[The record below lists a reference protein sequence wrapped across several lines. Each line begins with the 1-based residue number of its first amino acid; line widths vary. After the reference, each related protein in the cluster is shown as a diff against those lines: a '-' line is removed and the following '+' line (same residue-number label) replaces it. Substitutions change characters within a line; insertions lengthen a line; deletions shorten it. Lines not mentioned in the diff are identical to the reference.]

1 MSITYD
7 QIKTA
12 NQQIVTTPIKHK
24 NRKTGKE
31 ETKNY
36 CPVNGRVDAFRSLY
50 PQGFI
55 TTEILSMD
63 KGIVFMRASCGY
75 YENGQAITLG
85 TGMAF
90 EKESSSSINQTSYI
104 ENCETSAVGRALGMA
119 GFGIETSMASAEEM
133 DSALTTQDAIA
144 DDIDPQRRTE
154 LMNEIND
161 LMRDFS
167 ADEKRTIF
175 SMARKEAG
183 IDPKEDGTPKTAGGM
198 KVSELEKVKSC
209 CIDVIGRMK

>member
-1 MSITYD
+1 MVTYE

-12 NQQIVTTPIKHK
+12 NSQIKTMPIIRK
-24 NRKTGKE
+24 NKKTGKE

-55 TTEILSMD
+55 STEIVSMD
-63 KGIVFMRASCGY
+63 KGIVFMKASCGY
-75 YENGQAITLG
+75 YENGQAIVLG
-85 TGMAF
+85 TGLAY
-90 EKESSSSINQTSYI
+90 EKESNGSINATSYI

-133 DSALTTQDAIA
+133 EGAFQAQDAMA
-144 DDIDPQRRTE
+144 DDIDPDKRTS
-154 LMNEIND
+154 LIDEINAM
-161 LMRDFS
+161 MRDFS

-175 SMARKEAG
+175 SMARDDAG
-183 IDPKEDGTPKTAGGM
+183 IEPKADGTPKTSGVM
-198 KVSELEKVKSC
+198 RVSELEKMKICVA
-209 CIDVIGRMK
+209 DVIGRLK

>member
-1 MSITYD
+1 
-7 QIKTA
+7 
-12 NQQIVTTPIKHK
+12 
-24 NRKTGKE
+24 
-31 ETKNY
+31 
-36 CPVNGRVDAFRSLY
+36 
-50 PQGFI
+50 
-55 TTEILSMD
+55 
-63 KGIVFMRASCGY
+63 MRASCGY

-133 DSALTTQDAIA
+133 DSAFTTQDAIE
-144 DDIDPQRRTE
+144 DDIDPQRRTV
-154 LMNEIND
+154 LMDEIND
-161 LMRDFS
+161 LMRGFS
-167 ADEKRTIF
+167 TDEKRTIF
-175 SMARKEAG
+175 SMARTEAG
-183 IDPKEDGTPKTAGGM
+183 ISPKEDGTPKTAGGM

>member
-1 MSITYD
+1 MSITYE
-7 QIKTA
+7 QIKAA
-12 NQQIVTTPIKHK
+12 NKQIVTTPITHK
-24 NRKTGKE
+24 NKKSGKE

-55 TTEILSMD
+55 STEIISME
-63 KGIVFMRASCGY
+63 KGIVFMKATCGY
-75 YENGQAITLG
+75 YENGQAIVLG
-85 TGMAF
+85 TGMAY
-90 EKESSSSINQTSYI
+90 EKESNGSINQTSYI

-119 GFGIETSMASAEEM
+119 GFGIDTSMASAEEM
-133 DSALTTQDAIA
+133 DSAFKAQDAIA

-154 LMNEIND
+154 LMNEING
-161 LMRDFS
+161 LMRDFD

-175 SMARKEAG
+175 SMARTEAG
-183 IDPKEDGTPKTAGGM
+183 IEPKEDGTPKTAGGM

-209 CIDVIGRMK
+209 CVDVIGRMT

>member
-1 MSITYD
+1 MITYE
-7 QIKTA
+7 QIKAA
-12 NQQIVTTPIKHK
+12 NTQIVTTPIKRK
-24 NRKTGKE
+24 NKKTGQE
-31 ETKNY
+31 EIKNY

-55 TTEILSMD
+55 TTEIVSMD

-75 YENGQAITLG
+75 YENGQAVTLG

-133 DSALTTQDAIA
+133 DAAFSAQDAIA
-144 DDIDPQRRTE
+144 DDINPEKRTE
-154 LMNEIND
+154 LMNAIND

-175 SMARKEAG
+175 SMAREEAG
-183 IDPKEDGTPKTAGGM
+183 ISPKEDGTPKTSGVM
-198 KVSELEKVKSC
+198 KVSELEKVKAC
-209 CIDVIGRMK
+209 VEDVIGRMK